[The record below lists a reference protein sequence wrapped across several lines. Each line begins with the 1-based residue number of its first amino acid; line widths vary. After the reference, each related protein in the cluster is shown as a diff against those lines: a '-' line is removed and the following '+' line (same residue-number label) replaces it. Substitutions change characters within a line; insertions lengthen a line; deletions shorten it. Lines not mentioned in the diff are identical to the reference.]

1 MCTRV
6 IKRDGREEPFDIS
19 KIKKQ
24 IHFACINT
32 SINPIEFEAKF
43 NAFLPEVIKTSE
55 IQKLLLQTAIKEIS
69 DQNPDWDLV
78 AGRLAMWDI
87 YGTVYKNTGIKFKN
101 WMSLIEYL
109 TEKGY
114 YVPDVLI
121 KLRKFGIK
129 ESDINY
135 GSWKNIDMKHPDFNK
150 ITRQSLIEVERYL
163 VKNINGVIEYPFV
176 ASIANAAILASDKE
190 DFLEKYRMLSEEII
204 SLATPFKRNLR
215 LGGNVGSCFI
225 GGTLDNLASI
235 TKSWQD
241 ISFTLKEG
249 GGVGWDLTSLRP
261 SNTYSPNIPKS
272 NNIVNWQKILNDIA
286 IAVDQAGVRKGAIT
300 VGLRWWHL
308 DVQDFI
314 EARVETKGDM
324 RNKTFDIFP
333 QPVVDNFFM
342 ERVKN
347 KEYVYQFNH
356 YYFKKLTGIDITT
369 LQGEEYHK
377 ALQLAEDL
385 CKEGKLTH
393 YRKIKANNLFAKFLW
408 HWIEIGSIY
417 IANFDNLNKS
427 NYLVNDEDES
437 RRLNTPMSNLC
448 VAPETKIL
456 TSDGYKVIKDLEDK
470 EVEVWNGEEW
480 SKVKVF
486 KTGENQKLFRV
497 TTNRGDL
504 LCTEYHKF
512 YVYDENGGIVEKRA
526 ADLNVLDKLIDFELP
541 VIEGKEEFDI
551 IDISETPIKS
561 NGEFNI
567 IGPLEVPGVN
577 YTINSRVKWLN
588 VVLEYNVLDSCI
600 KRDKDRVTLSLTS
613 ANKDYMVDILLML
626 QTLGVN
632 STFNEIIDNSAYR
645 VEITNNE
652 LIKLMRLGLRID
664 DLTIDEVPDTND
676 VITIVTNS
684 VEYVRNDDTYCFTE
698 PKRHMGMF
706 NGILTGQCN
715 ESFSVVK
722 PASKWIAVG
731 ENGTLKTIESDGMYH
746 SCNLISINLVKC
758 MDMSDEEYSKVLY
771 HAVDMLDKSIDLSN
785 YPTKE
790 AENGSKRLRNIG
802 IGFLGLADV
811 MAYNKL
817 MYDTEEG
824 RRFGAKQAERL
835 TYFAYKASV
844 ELAKKRGSYPW
855 FKPTNYD
862 KLLGEDPNK
871 LNELSKNYT
880 GNNYDWVQLQKDIKT
895 YGIRNFLLTAIAP
908 NTSTSL
914 VMGVMPSYL
923 PVFNKFYYET
933 LAGLQV
939 PVLPKF
945 IKDRYWYYKTRTQ
958 YKVEDIIKFTR
969 ALQQWIDTGISMELN
984 MNPNLSNIDTI
995 ADAIIEG
1002 FLAGDLKAVYYSTTL
1017 DKDGKSKDKKQECT
1031 DCAN

>member
-1 MCTRV
+1 MCTKV
-6 IKRDGREEPFDIS
+6 IKRNGIEEDF
-19 KIKKQ
+19 KIEKMKKQ
-24 IHFACINT
+24 IQFACLNT
-32 SINPIEFEAKF
+32 SVNPVEFEAKF

-55 IQKLLLQTAIKEIS
+55 IQKLLIQTAIKEIS
-69 DQNPDWDLV
+69 PDNPDWDLV
-78 AGRLAMWDI
+78 VGRLIMWDT

-101 WMSLIEYL
+101 WMSLIEHL
-109 TEKGY
+109 TNEGY
-114 YVPDVLI
+114 YIKDVLI
-121 KLRKFGIK
+121 KLKKFNIK
-129 ESDINY
+129 ESDIDY
-135 GSWKNIDMKHPDFNK
+135 GTWKTIDMSHPDFNK
-150 ITRQSLIEVERYL
+150 VARQSLIEIERYL
-163 VKNINGVIEYPFV
+163 VKNINGVIEYPFIS
-176 ASIANAAILASDKE
+176 AIANAAILASNRE

-225 GGTLDNLASI
+225 GGTNDNLASI

-241 ISFTLKEG
+241 ISHTLKEG
-249 GGVGWDLTSLRP
+249 GGVGWDLTPLRP
-261 SNTYSPNIPKS
+261 SDTYSNKIPKS
-272 NNIVNWQKILNDIA
+272 NNIVKWQKILNDIA

-300 VGLRWWHL
+300 VGLRWFHL
-308 DVQDFI
+308 DIQDFI

-324 RNKTFDIFP
+324 RDKTFDIFP

-356 YYFKKLTGIDITT
+356 YYFKKLTNIDITT

-393 YRKIKANNLFAKFLW
+393 YRKVKANNLFAKFLW

-427 NYLVNDEDES
+427 NYLANDEDES

-456 TSDGYKVIKDLEDK
+456 TSNGYKVIKDLEDK

-497 TTNRGDL
+497 TTNRGVL

-512 YVYDENGGIVEKRA
+512 YVYENDTIVEKRA
-526 ADLNVLDKLIDFELP
+526 MDLNILDRLIDFELP
-541 VIEGKEEFDI
+541 VIEGKEEFDV
-551 IDISETPIKS
+551 IDISETPLKS
-561 NGEFNI
+561 DEELNI
-567 IGPLEVPGVN
+567 IGLSEVPGVN
-577 YTINSRVKWLN
+577 YTISSRVEWFN
-588 VVLEYNVLDSCI
+588 TILENNVLNSNYI
-600 KRDKDRVTLSLTS
+600 KRDKDRITLSLTS
-613 ANKDYMVDILLML
+613 TNKDYMTDIVLML
-626 QTLGVN
+626 QTLGIN
-632 STFNEIIDNSAYR
+632 STSNGITYDNLYR
-645 VEITNNE
+645 IEITNNE
-652 LIKLMRLGLRID
+652 LIKLMKLGLIID
-664 DLTIDEVPDTND
+664 DLTIDEIPNTND
-676 VITIVTNS
+676 SITIITS
-684 VEYVRNDDTYCFTE
+684 DIEYVRNDDTYCFTE

-722 PASKWIAVG
+722 PASKWTTVG

-746 SCNLISINLVKC
+746 SCNLISINLVEC
-758 MDMSDEEYSKVLY
+758 MNMSDEEYSKVLY

-824 RRFGAKQAERL
+824 RRFGAKQAEKL
-835 TYFAYKASV
+835 SYFAYKASIQ
-844 ELAKKRGSYPW
+844 LAKERGSYPW
-855 FKPTNYD
+855 FKPSNYD
-862 KLLGEDPNK
+862 KLLGEDPKK

-880 GNNYDWVQLQKDIKT
+880 GNNYDWVQLQSDIKT

-923 PVFNKFYYET
+923 PVFNKYYYET

-958 YKVEDIIKFTR
+958 YKIEDIIKFTR

-984 MNPNLSNIDTI
+984 MNPNLSDIDTI

-1002 FLAGDLKAVYYSTTL
+1002 FLAGDLKAVYYCTTL
-1017 DKDGKSKDKKQECT
+1017 DKDGKAKNKKQECT